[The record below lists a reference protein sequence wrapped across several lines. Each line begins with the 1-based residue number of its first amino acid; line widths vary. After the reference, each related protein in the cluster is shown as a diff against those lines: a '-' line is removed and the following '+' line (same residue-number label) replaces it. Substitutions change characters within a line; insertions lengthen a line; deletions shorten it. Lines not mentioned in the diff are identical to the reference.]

1 MEKRFTFKCW
11 NHDCQRTYTL
21 LREITDQQELI
32 VACPYCNK
40 EGVVRLSKFPR
51 KKIVP
56 IVRGEEKAGQTLGE
70 ELVLP
75 DIIPTHELQ
84 ESKP

>member
-21 LREITDQQELI
+21 LSEITIQQELI

-40 EGVVRLSKFPR
+40 EGVVRLGQYPR
-51 KKIVP
+51 KKIVMKSH
-56 IVRGEEKAGQTLGE
+56 EDNDTGQPLGE
-70 ELVLP
+70 GLVLP
-75 DIIPTHELQ
+75 DVILTHEPA
-84 ESKP
+84 ESKS